1 MNKRYCGNTI
11 KDNFL
16 LDNANF
22 KNQSA
27 TLKRKH
33 KSKFLLSLSG
43 GCLLLTLLSGCD
55 TKKCSE
61 IDFSF
66 LKDYSAEITDA
77 KRIGLTDGTFVKQDA
92 NGNIKPINFK
102 ARPNKKSAG
111 LAPKGK
117 VAVPSK
123 DILTQDDLRANL
135 LQYNVYGNLTFVKYA
150 PRFEDCTFYDYEGK
164 KFDGKDGRYG
174 LYYKRY
180 GKQKEYFGNVIEVK
194 DGAISYVV
202 DDRYYTNEIY
212 QSFVIDNNTGYIY
225 PLDFLYYTNLRDIYD
240 GMSNE
245 NVEKSD
251 GFIQFHGNSLRY
263 YVNDDRAEFCFYGT
277 DMLIDIVDDKLVMKE
292 LGLMADLK
300 DKYNQYYLFNDQM
313 SQSTKIYEKQK
324 TMANALV
331 IPNDEGEAIGVGE
344 TGLFKFRDGFE
355 REACSMQ
362 NGEIFFRDQRTPGSN
377 YVRPFGLF
385 RGLDYC
391 FDSYNGNIDYKQI
404 SFYLNDA
411 LYTFL
416 WAPEGCTGDPLV
428 YGCVNRSMPEEG
440 RWVDDLGWELANDSR
455 NLLLPNFDSKNVL
468 DDDFGQYLYIR
479 NDTLYVMPLSQYMQE
494 GFGEHREFTPSNPI
508 KIMDN
513 VLSIQYECF
522 TGSDDCVIKILDNN
536 IFGQNE
542 YYLYLSGDSYE
553 IKLAKEYVPT
563 QKEYQLTPINN

>member
-27 TLKRKH
+27 TSKRKH

-77 KRIGLTDGTFVKQDA
+77 KRIGLTDGEFVKQDA

-117 VAVPSK
+117 AAVPNK

-135 LQYNVYGNLTFVKYA
+135 LQYNVYENLTFVKYA
-150 PRFEDCTFYDYEGK
+150 PRFEDCTFYDYEGR
-164 KFDGKDGRYG
+164 KFEGKDGSYG

-194 DGAISYVV
+194 GGVISYVV
-202 DDRYYTNEIY
+202 DDRYYSNEIY

-225 PLDFLYYTNLRDIYD
+225 PLDFLYNTNLMDVYVGTPI
-240 GMSNE
+240 E
-245 NVEKSD
+245 NAEKPDS
-251 GFIQFHGNSLRY
+251 FIQFETNNLRY
-263 YVNDDRAEFCFYGT
+263 YVNDDRAFCLYGT
-277 DMLIDIVDDKLVMKE
+277 DMLVDIVDDKLVMKE
-292 LGLMADLK
+292 LGLMANLK
-300 DKYNQYYLFNDQM
+300 DRYNQHYLFNDWM
-313 SQSTKIYEKQK
+313 SATTKIYEKQK
-324 TMANALV
+324 TMVNASVVL
-331 IPNDEGEAIGVGE
+331 NDEGEAIGIGE
-344 TGLFKFRDGFE
+344 TGLFKFRDDFA

-362 NGEIFFRDQRTPGSN
+362 NGEIFFRDQRTSGSN
-377 YVRPFGLF
+377 FVRPFGVF
-385 RGLDYC
+385 SVGGWAPFESC
-391 FDSYNGNIDYKQI
+391 GGNINYKQI
-404 SFYLNDA
+404 SFYLDDALYSFLWTQRSENDA
-411 LYTFL
+411 LT
-416 WAPEGCTGDPLV
+416 
-428 YGCVNRSMPEEG
+428 YGQIERSMYEEG
-440 RWVDDLGWELANDSR
+440 RREDPYLNTANDSR
-455 NLLLPNFDSKNVL
+455 KLLLPNFGSKNVL
-468 DDDFGQYLYIR
+468 DDDFGKCLFIR
-479 NDTLYVMPLSQYMQE
+479 NDTLYAAPLSQYMRE
-494 GFGEHREFTPSNPI
+494 GFGKNTEFFPDNSI

-522 TGSDDCVIKILDNN
+522 TSSDDCVVKITDNN
-536 IFGQNE
+536 IFGQSE
-542 YYLYLSGDSYE
+542 YYLYLNGDNYE

>member
-1 MNKRYCGNTI
+1 MNRHYCNNAFEG
-11 KDNFL
+11 DFQL
-16 LDNANF
+16 GHANF

-27 TLKRKH
+27 SSKRNH

-77 KRIGLTDGTFVKQDA
+77 KRIGLTNGAFVKQDA
-92 NGNIKPINFK
+92 NGNFKPINFK

-150 PRFEDCTFYDYEGK
+150 PRIEDCTFYDYEGK
-164 KFDGKDGRYG
+164 KFDGKDGDYG

-180 GKQKEYFGNVIEVK
+180 GKKKEYFGEVIRVK
-194 DGAISYVV
+194 NGVISYRI
-202 DDRYYTNEIY
+202 DDRYYSNEIY

-225 PLDFLYYTNLRDIYD
+225 PLDFIYNTDLMDIDGGSEDENAEKPDSFLQFETNNL
-240 GMSNE
+240 
-245 NVEKSD
+245 
-251 GFIQFHGNSLRY
+251 HY
-263 YVNDDRAEFCFYGT
+263 YVNDDSAWCLYGT
-277 DMLIDIVDDKLVMKE
+277 DMLADIVDDKLVLKE
-292 LGLMADLK
+292 LGLETNLR
-300 DKYNQYYLFNDQM
+300 DKYKQYYLFDDHM

-331 IPNDEGEAIGVGE
+331 VHNDQREAIGIDE
-344 TGLFKFRDGFE
+344 DGLFKFKDGFV
-355 REACSMQ
+355 REPCSME
-362 NGEIFFRDQRTPGSN
+362 NGEIFFHGQNTSGNN
-377 YVRPFGLF
+377 YERPSGMFSGYFKL
-385 RGLDYC
+385 RW
-391 FDSYNGNIDYKQI
+391 NNNDYKQI
-404 SFYLNDA
+404 SFYLNDR
-411 LYTFL
+411 LYSLL
-416 WAPEGCTGDPLV
+416 WFKGYENEGLQLGTIYSSSWKEDRDYMGAHPDSANN
-428 YGCVNRSMPEEG
+428 YG
-440 RWVDDLGWELANDSR
+440 ELW
-455 NLLLPNFDSKNVL
+455 LPNFDSKNVL

-479 NDTLYVMPLSQYMQE
+479 NNALYVAPLSQYIRE
-494 GFGEHREFTPSNPI
+494 SFGKGEKFSPSNPV
-508 KIMDN
+508 KIMDD
-513 VLSIQYECF
+513 VSSVKYEF
-522 TGSDDCVIKILDNN
+522 FDGSDDYVVKITDNN

>member
-1 MNKRYCGNTI
+1 MNRHYCNNAFEG
-11 KDNFL
+11 DFQL
-16 LDNANF
+16 GHANF

-27 TLKRKH
+27 SSKRNH

-77 KRIGLTDGTFVKQDA
+77 KRIGLTDGEFVKQDA
-92 NGNIKPINFK
+92 KGDIKPINFK
-102 ARPNKKSAG
+102 VRPNRKSAG

-150 PRFEDCTFYDYEGK
+150 PRIEDCTFYDYEGK
-164 KFDGKDGRYG
+164 KFDGKDGDYG

-180 GKQKEYFGNVIEVK
+180 GKKKEYFGEVIRVK
-194 DGAISYVV
+194 NGVISYRT
-202 DDRYYTNEIY
+202 DDRYYSNEIY

-225 PLDFLYYTNLRDIYD
+225 PLDFIYNTDLMDIDGGSEDENAEKPDSFLQFETNNL
-240 GMSNE
+240 
-245 NVEKSD
+245 
-251 GFIQFHGNSLRY
+251 HY
-263 YVNDDRAEFCFYGT
+263 YVNDDRAWCLYGT
-277 DMLIDIVDDKLVMKE
+277 DMLADIVDDKLVLKE
-292 LGLMADLK
+292 LGLETNLR
-300 DKYNQYYLFNDQM
+300 DKYKQYYLFDDHM

-331 IPNDEGEAIGVGE
+331 VHNDQREAIGIDE
-344 TGLFKFRDGFE
+344 DGLFKFKDGFV
-355 REACSMQ
+355 REPCSME
-362 NGEIFFRDQRTPGSN
+362 NGEIFFHGQNTSGNN
-377 YVRPFGLF
+377 YERPSGMFSGYFKL
-385 RGLDYC
+385 RW
-391 FDSYNGNIDYKQI
+391 NNNDYKQI
-404 SFYLNDA
+404 SFYLNDR
-411 LYTFL
+411 LYSLL
-416 WAPEGCTGDPLV
+416 WFKGYENEGLQLGTIYSSSWKEDRDYMGAHPDSANN
-428 YGCVNRSMPEEG
+428 YG
-440 RWVDDLGWELANDSR
+440 ELW
-455 NLLLPNFDSKNVL
+455 LPNFDSKNVL

-479 NDTLYVMPLSQYMQE
+479 NNALYVAPLSQYIRE
-494 GFGEHREFTPSNPI
+494 SFGKGEKFSPSNPV
-508 KIMDN
+508 KIMDD
-513 VLSIQYECF
+513 VSSVKYEF
-522 TGSDDCVIKILDNN
+522 FDGSDDYVVKITDNN